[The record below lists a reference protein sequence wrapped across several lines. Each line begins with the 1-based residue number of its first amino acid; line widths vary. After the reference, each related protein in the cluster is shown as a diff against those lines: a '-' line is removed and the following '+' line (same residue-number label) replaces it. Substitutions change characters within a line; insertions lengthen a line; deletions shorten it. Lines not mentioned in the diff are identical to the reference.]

1 MNVQIN
7 DKNGKDVV
15 SMPDYFCTV
24 GFGLDYFAVKELEA
38 LASVTVQQTLVGKVF
53 FHVESNSTPLLAL
66 KTVERLFVKVIHD
79 KVEAGIDS
87 LEDWLTS
94 KLTNKKIHFSEL
106 LLTWREITNKT
117 EANSPIKF
125 RINSRLSGAF
135 RKAANFQR
143 VSTLAG
149 SIFTQDPNWVID
161 LHQPDL
167 EVFLHLN
174 DSFLT
179 VGLQITKKP
188 LSDRD
193 YLSHIA
199 VRSTVCCAMCMAVGV
214 SSEDVILDPMC
225 GAATILI
232 EAKQQFNCRAAV
244 GVDSDLA
251 QLELAQTNLETSC
264 TSFYIALIHGDSRYA
279 FLRRDEFDVVL
290 CDVPFGRKFG
300 DPSQIEI
307 LLTAVVKTIDFVVKP
322 GGRIGI
328 LISEKLRPSL
338 IDLCPHWSLVN
349 EHPLRL
355 GTLPAA
361 IVTWKKL

>member
-1 MNVQIN
+1 
-7 DKNGKDVV
+7 
-15 SMPDYFCTV
+15 MPDFFCTV
-24 GFGLDYFAVKELEA
+24 GFGLDYFAVRELDA
-38 LASVTVQQTLVGKVF
+38 LPSVNVQQKLVGKVF
-53 FHVESNSTPLLAL
+53 FQHEGNNSSLLLTL

-79 KVEAGIDS
+79 QVQPNIVNS

-94 KLTNKKIHFSEL
+94 KLTSKSVNLSETL
-106 LLTWREITNKT
+106 ETWKVITNKINS
-117 EANSPIKF
+117 NSPVKF

-135 RKAANFQR
+135 RKATNFHL

-149 SIFTQDPNWVID
+149 NIFAQDPNWEID
-161 LHQPDL
+161 LQQPDL

-179 VGLQITKKP
+179 VGLQVTKKP
-188 LSDRD
+188 LSDRN

-199 VRSTVCCAMCMAVGV
+199 VRSTVCCAMCMAVDV
-214 SSEDVILDPMC
+214 TSEDVILDPMC

-232 EAKQQFNCRAAV
+232 EAKEQFNCRAAV
-244 GVDSDLA
+244 GIDCDLA
-251 QLELAQTNLETSC
+251 QLKLAQENIKTSC
-264 TSFYIALIHGDSRYA
+264 TSSNIAVICGDSRFA
-279 FLRRDEFDVVL
+279 FLKQDEFDVVL

-300 DPSQIEI
+300 EPAQIEA
-307 LLTAVVKTIDFVVKP
+307 LLNRVVKTINFVVKP

-328 LISEKLRPSL
+328 LISEKLRLLL

-349 EHPLRL
+349 QHPLRL

-361 IVTWKKL
+361 IVTWKKLWYL